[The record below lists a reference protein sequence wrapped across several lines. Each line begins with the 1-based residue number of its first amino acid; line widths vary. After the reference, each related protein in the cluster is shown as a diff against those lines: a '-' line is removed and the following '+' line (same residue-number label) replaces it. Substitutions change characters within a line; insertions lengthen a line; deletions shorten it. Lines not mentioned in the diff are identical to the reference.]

1 MLQLNYVRNELT
13 AALLSY
19 SKAARNQ
26 IVVMAEN
33 AAATRASKRP
43 VRELVIDA
51 KTIIEI
57 DAETVK
63 CSEGRRYKT
72 SSIPVSPAIFSQVA
86 WRKALHKLS
95 PQYNAWLSYCYGD
108 AVNFE
113 QQEILTR
120 HIWFCLNVYQKEHGL
135 PAMSPKMA
143 RNLRG
148 LAWLSV
154 QEAKNFINRGEYRY
168 SNEELSQLCGVK
180 WPNWRKQ
187 YQKRWDIIQQCNIQL
202 DKEALIDVQLRKS
215 SVSNRR

>member
-13 AALLSY
+13 SALLSY

-33 AAATRASKRP
+33 ATAARLSKRP
-43 VRELVIDA
+43 VRELIIDGS
-51 KTIIEI
+51 TTIEI
-57 DAETVK
+57 DVETVRF
-63 CSEGRRYKT
+63 SEGRRYKT

-86 WRKALHKLS
+86 WRKALHTLS

-108 AVNFE
+108 TVNFQ
-113 QQEILTR
+113 QQEILTA
-120 HIWFCLNVYQKEHGL
+120 HIWFCLNVYQKEQGL
-135 PAMSPKMA
+135 PAMSSKTA

-187 YQKRWDIIQQCNIQL
+187 YQPRWDIIQQCNIQL
-202 DKEALIDVQLRKS
+202 DKEALIDVHLRKS
-215 SVSNRR
+215 ALGNRR